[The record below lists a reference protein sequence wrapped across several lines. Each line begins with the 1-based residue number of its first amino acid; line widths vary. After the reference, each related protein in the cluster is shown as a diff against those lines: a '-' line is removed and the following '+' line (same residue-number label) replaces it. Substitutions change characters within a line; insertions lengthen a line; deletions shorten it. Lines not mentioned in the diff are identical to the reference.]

1 MRPGQPAA
9 GEEGVVLITVVLWLP
24 LLILFASFVIDFGN
38 WFVHDRH
45 LQLQADAG
53 ALAAA
58 GDFRFPCDDAVIE
71 TRAQEYAGEGTGGY
85 NHQVGGTSPD
95 DVHFALNSRT
105 YPGQPSTVDPTV
117 VEAPPCEAGMIDVK
131 LTETDLPLFLR
142 VAGLLTSVPFINAHA
157 RVQVFE
163 MRTVQGALPV
173 AVPDSNP
180 QRARV
185 TFVDEQSGEV
195 LGSSDLKR
203 NGNSDG
209 LAIWDNETEPL
220 SLKVDR
226 DRIGVR
232 VSLGGAGSIT
242 CGDPLVECYDA
253 DSPDGI
259 LYVRGFSMAGSGA
272 QSSGPPLARDVYLL
286 PGSCDP
292 YFSSAEECDVGLH
305 AEVDF
310 GPCEEIAAVGAELT
324 AVAPDGAHPLEMV
337 DCPGGT
343 STSSWEI
350 EISGAPIPVAAG
362 AGPVPVSLEWAETE
376 GSQGGDDCKVKG
388 NPCKGDFG
396 VVQRSFA
403 ADNARSGPIRL
414 AQVWEGGAAWAN
426 SFERCSAA
434 QASCTH
440 AVVVR
445 IGIDQNLMEN
455 ATSAEEPPVALRVFR
470 EADNPS
476 LNQALDC
483 DPSGPDFS
491 NNLQEEIEFGCVSEY
506 TRNGGTA
513 CPSSASGELWPS
525 PQPWECVAVQPGGA
539 VNQILHG
546 MNARVHGTATP
557 SECLSPNDWA
567 SFPDL
572 NPGDPRIVPVFITPF
587 GSFSGSGN
595 NETVPVT
602 NFAIFYVTGWAGSGV
617 GNSSQSTCPGADPAD
632 PADPGDDPADAGT
645 IVGHFIKYV
654 QALNDGSAGEETCSF
669 DSPTPCVAVLT
680 E

>member
-1 MRPGQPAA
+1 MLSMRPGQPAA

-105 YPGQPSTVDPTV
+105 YPEQPATVDPTV

-220 SLKVDR
+220 SLTVDR

-253 DSPDGI
+253 GSPDGI
-259 LYVRGFSMAGSGA
+259 LYVRGFSMDGSGA
-272 QSSGPPLARDVYLL
+272 QPGPPLARDVYLL
-286 PGSCDP
+286 PGSCPDP
-292 YFSSAEECDVGLH
+292 YFSSAGEACSVGLH

-337 DCPGGT
+337 DCPEGT

-350 EISGAPIPVAAG
+350 KISGAPIAVAAG
-362 AGPVPVSLEWAETE
+362 VGPVPVSLEWAETK
-376 GSQGGDDCKVKG
+376 GKQGGDDCKDGGG

-403 ADNARSGPIRL
+403 ADNARSGPIRR
-414 AQVWEGGAAWAN
+414 AQVWEEGAAWAN
-426 SFERCSAA
+426 SFKRCSAV
-434 QASCTH
+434 QDSCTH
-440 AVVVR
+440 AVVVK

-455 ATSAEEPPVALRVFR
+455 ATSADQPPVALRLFH

-476 LNQALDC
+476 
-483 DPSGPDFS
+483 
-491 NNLQEEIEFGCVSEY
+491 
-506 TRNGGTA
+506 
-513 CPSSASGELWPS
+513 
-525 PQPWECVAVQPGGA
+525 
-539 VNQILHG
+539 
-546 MNARVHGTATP
+546 
-557 SECLSPNDWA
+557 
-567 SFPDL
+567 
-572 NPGDPRIVPVFITPF
+572 
-587 GSFSGSGN
+587 
-595 NETVPVT
+595 
-602 NFAIFYVTGWAGSGV
+602 
-617 GNSSQSTCPGADPAD
+617 
-632 PADPGDDPADAGT
+632 
-645 IVGHFIKYV
+645 
-654 QALNDGSAGEETCSF
+654 
-669 DSPTPCVAVLT
+669 
-680 E
+680 